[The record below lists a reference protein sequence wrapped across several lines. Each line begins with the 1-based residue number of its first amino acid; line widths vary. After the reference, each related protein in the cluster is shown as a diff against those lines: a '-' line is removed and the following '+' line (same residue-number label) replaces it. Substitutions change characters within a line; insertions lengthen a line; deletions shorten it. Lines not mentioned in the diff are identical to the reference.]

1 MKTQMQKLIS
11 IVTPCFNEE
20 ENVREVYQ
28 QVKDVFVQIPD
39 YRYEHIFIDNSSTDK
54 TVPILREIA
63 KNDFNV
69 KVIINS
75 RNFGAINSPYH
86 ALLQSRGD
94 ATIVVMADLQDPPPL
109 IKNLVKKLE
118 EGYKMVLAVKEK
130 SEESSVMFAIRKLYY
145 NTYNKLSNIQIVT
158 NYCGFGLYD
167 KAIIDILKK
176 MDDPC
181 PDLRSLLG
189 EVGFERAFLTYV
201 QPIRKKGKT
210 KNTFYNLYDQ
220 AMLGITRDSIIPLRL
235 ASFIGFS
242 VAIGNLLVAVG
253 YFIYKMVYWDNFQLG
268 IAPLVIG
275 IFFFGGVQLFFLG
288 VIGEYIGAI
297 FTQVKKRPL
306 VIEKERINFD

>member
-1 MKTQMQKLIS
+1 MQKLIS

-28 QVKDVFVQIPD
+28 QVKDVFALIPD

-54 TVPILREIA
+54 TVSILREIA

-75 RNFGAINSPYH
+75 RNFGVARSPYH
-86 ALLQSRGD
+86 ALMQSRGD
-94 ATIVVMADLQDPPPL
+94 AAIVVMADLQDPPPI
-109 IKNLVKKLE
+109 IKDLVKKWE
-118 EGYKMVLAVKEK
+118 EGYKIVFAIKEK
-130 SEESSVMFAIRKLYY
+130 SEESSVMFSIRQLYY
-145 NTYNKLSNIQIVT
+145 NLYNKVSNIQIVT

-167 KAIIDILKK
+167 KTILDILRKL
-176 MDDPC
+176 DDPY
-181 PDLRSLLG
+181 PDIRSLIG
-189 EVGFERAFLTYV
+189 EIGFEKAMLTYV
-201 QPIRKKGKT
+201 QPKRKRGKT
-210 KNTFYNLYDQ
+210 KNDFYNLYDQ

-242 VAIGNLLVAVG
+242 VATINLLVATG
-253 YFIYKMVYWDNFQLG
+253 YFIYKLIYWNNFQLG

-288 VIGEYIGAI
+288 IIGEYIGAI

>member
-1 MKTQMQKLIS
+1 MQKLIS

-20 ENVREVYQ
+20 ENVQEVYQ
-28 QVKDVFVQIPD
+28 QVKNVFAQIAG

-54 TVPILREIA
+54 TIQILREIA

-69 KVIINS
+69 KIIINS
-75 RNFGAINSPYH
+75 RNFGVMNGYYAM
-86 ALLQSRGD
+86 LQSAGD
-94 ATIVVMADLQDPPPL
+94 AVIQVVADLQDPPLMIKDL
-109 IKNLVKKLE
+109 IKKWE
-118 EGYKMVLAVKEK
+118 DGYKLVLAVKEK
-130 SEESSVMFAIRKLYY
+130 SEESKIMFTIRQLYY
-145 NTYNKLSNIQIVT
+145 KIYNKISNIQIVT

-167 KAIIDILKK
+167 KAIINILRKI
-176 MDDPC
+176 DDPY
-181 PDLRSLLG
+181 PDLRSLIG
-189 EVGFERAFLTYV
+189 EIGFERAILTYTQRV
-201 QPIRKKGKT
+201 RKKGKT
-210 KNTFYNLYDQ
+210 KNNFYNLYDQ

-242 VAIGNLLVAVG
+242 VAAINLLVAIG
-253 YFIYKMVYWDNFQLG
+253 YFIYKLLYWQNFQLG

>member
-1 MKTQMQKLIS
+1 MQKLIS

-20 ENVREVYQ
+20 ENVQEVYQ
-28 QVKDVFVQIPD
+28 QVKNVFAQIAG

-54 TVPILREIA
+54 TIQILREIA

-69 KVIINS
+69 KIIINS
-75 RNFGAINSPYH
+75 RNFGVMNRYYAM
-86 ALLQSRGD
+86 LQSAGD
-94 ATIVVMADLQDPPPL
+94 AVIQVVADLQDPPLMIKDL
-109 IKNLVKKLE
+109 IKKWE
-118 EGYKMVLAVKEK
+118 DGYKLVLAVKEK
-130 SEESSVMFAIRKLYY
+130 SEESKIMFTIRQLYY
-145 NTYNKLSNIQIVT
+145 KIYNKISNIQIVT

-167 KAIIDILKK
+167 KAIIDILRKI
-176 MDDPC
+176 DDPY
-181 PDLRSLLG
+181 PDLRSLIG
-189 EVGFERAFLTYV
+189 EIGFERAILTYTQRV
-201 QPIRKKGKT
+201 RKKGKT
-210 KNTFYNLYDQ
+210 KNNFYNLYDQ

-242 VAIGNLLVAVG
+242 VAAINLLVAIG
-253 YFIYKMVYWDNFQLG
+253 YFIYKLLYWQNFQLG

>member
-1 MKTQMQKLIS
+1 MQKLVS

-28 QVKDVFVQIPD
+28 QVKDVLAQIPD

-63 KNDFNV
+63 KNDINV

-75 RNFGAINSPYH
+75 RNFGVMNGYY
-86 ALLQSRGD
+86 ALLQSSGD
-94 ATIVVMADLQDPPPL
+94 AVIQVVADLQDPPPMIKDL
-109 IKNLVKKLE
+109 INKWE
-118 EGYKMVLAVKEK
+118 DGYKIVLAVKNK
-130 SEESSVMFAIRKLYY
+130 SEESSVMFAIRQLYY
-145 NTYNKLSNIQIVT
+145 KIYNKVSNIQIVT

-167 KAIIDILKK
+167 KRIIDILRTLN
-176 MDDPC
+176 DPY
-181 PDLRSLLG
+181 PDLRSLIG
-189 EVGFERAFLTYV
+189 EIGFERAIITYV
-201 QPIRKKGKT
+201 QPKRKKGKT
-210 KNTFYNLYDQ
+210 KNNFYNLYDQ

-242 VAIGNLLVAVG
+242 VAAVNLLAAMG
-253 YFIYKMVYWDNFQLG
+253 YFIYKLLYWQNFQMG

>member
-1 MKTQMQKLIS
+1 MQKLIS

-20 ENVREVYQ
+20 ENVKEVYQ
-28 QVKDVFVQIPD
+28 QVKDVFAQIAG

-75 RNFGAINSPYH
+75 RNFGVMNGYY
-86 ALLQSRGD
+86 ALLQSAGD
-94 ATIVVMADLQDPPPL
+94 AVIQVVADLQDPPPMIKDL
-109 IKNLVKKLE
+109 IKKWE
-118 EGYKMVLAVKEK
+118 EGYKIVLAVKNK
-130 SEESSVMFAIRKLYY
+130 SEESPVMFAIRQLYY
-145 NTYNKLSNIQIVT
+145 KIYNQVSNIQIVT

-167 KAIIDILKK
+167 KTIIDILRKL
-176 MDDPC
+176 DDPY
-181 PDLRSLLG
+181 PDLRSLIG
-189 EVGFERAFLTYV
+189 EIGFERAIVNYV
-201 QPIRKKGKT
+201 QLKRKKGKT
-210 KNTFYNLYDQ
+210 KNNFYNLYDQ
-220 AMLGITRDSIIPLRL
+220 AMLGLTRDSIIPLRL

-242 VAIGNLLVAVG
+242 VATINLLVATG
-253 YFIYKMVYWDNFQLG
+253 YFIYKLIYWNNFQLG

-288 VIGEYIGAI
+288 IIGEYIGAI

>member
-1 MKTQMQKLIS
+1 MQKLIS

-28 QVKDVFVQIPD
+28 QVKDVFAQMPD

-54 TVPILREIA
+54 TVSILKEIA
-63 KNDFNV
+63 ANDFNV

-75 RNFGAINSPYH
+75 RNFGAGQSPYH

-94 ATIVVMADLQDPPPL
+94 ASIVVMADLQDPPPM
-109 IKNLVKKLE
+109 IKDLVRKWE
-118 EGYKMVLAVKEK
+118 EGYKLVLAVKES
-130 SEESSVMFAIRKLYY
+130 SEESSIMFSIRRLYY
-145 NTYNKLSNIQIVT
+145 NIYNKISNIQIVN

-167 KAIIDILKK
+167 KSIIDILRKL
-176 MDDPC
+176 DDPH

-189 EVGFERAFLTYV
+189 EIGFERALLTYI
-201 QPIRKKGKT
+201 QPIRKKGKS
-210 KNTFYNLYDQ
+210 KNNFYNLYDQ

-242 VAIGNLLVAVG
+242 VAAVNLLVATG
-253 YFIYKMVYWDNFQLG
+253 YFIYKLLYWQSFQLG

-288 VIGEYIGAI
+288 IIGEYIGAI

>member
-1 MKTQMQKLIS
+1 MQKIIS
-11 IVTPCFNEE
+11 IITPCFNEE

-28 QVKDVFVQIPD
+28 QVKDVFAQIPA
-39 YRYEHIFIDNSSTDK
+39 YRYEHIFIDNASTDK
-54 TVPILREIA
+54 TVLILREIA

-75 RNFGAINSPYH
+75 RNFGATNSPYH
-86 ALLQSRGD
+86 ALLQSQGD
-94 ATIVVMADLQDPPPL
+94 ATIVVMADLQDPPPMIKDL
-109 IKNLVKKLE
+109 IKKWE
-118 EGYKMVLAVKEK
+118 EGYMLVLAVKEK
-130 SEESSVMFAIRKLYY
+130 SEESSIMFSIRRLYY
-145 NTYNKLSNIQIVT
+145 NIYNKVSNIQIVT

-167 KAIIDILKK
+167 KAILDILRKL
-176 MDDPC
+176 DDPH

-189 EVGFERAFLTYV
+189 EIGFERAFLTYS
-201 QPIRKKGKT
+201 QPIRKKGKS
-210 KNTFYNLYDQ
+210 KNNFYNLYDQ

-235 ASFIGFS
+235 ASFLGFS
-242 VAIGNLLVAVG
+242 VAAVNLMVAMG
-253 YFIYKMVYWDNFQLG
+253 YFIYKLVFWNSFQLG

>member
-1 MKTQMQKLIS
+1 MQKLIS

-20 ENVREVYQ
+20 ENVGEVYQ
-28 QVKDVFVQIPD
+28 QVKDVFGQIPD

-54 TVPILREIA
+54 TVSILREIA
-63 KNDFNV
+63 KKDFNV

-75 RNFGAINSPYH
+75 RNFGAARSPYH

-109 IKNLVKKLE
+109 IKDFVKKWE
-118 EGYKMVLAVKEK
+118 DGYKMVLAVKVK
-130 SEESSVMFAIRKLYY
+130 SEESLIMFTIRKLYY
-145 NTYNKLSNIQIVT
+145 NIYNKVSNIQIVN

-167 KAIIDILKK
+167 RAIVDILRNL
-176 MDDPC
+176 DDPY
-181 PDLRSLLG
+181 PDLRTLLG
-189 EVGFERAFLTYV
+189 EIGFERAILTYV
-201 QPIRKKGKT
+201 QPRRKRGKT
-210 KNTFYNLYDQ
+210 KNNFYNLYDQ
-220 AMLGITRDSIIPLRL
+220 AMHGITSNSKIPLRL
-235 ASFIGFS
+235 ASFMGFS
-242 VAIGNLLVAVG
+242 IASVSLCVAAG
-253 YFIYKMVYWDNFQLG
+253 YFIYKLIYWQNFQLG

-275 IFFFGGVQLFFLG
+275 IFFIGGVQLFFLG

>member
-1 MKTQMQKLIS
+1 MQKLIS

-28 QVKDVFVQIPD
+28 QVKDVFALIPD

-54 TVPILREIA
+54 TVSILREIA

-75 RNFGAINSPYH
+75 RNFGVARSPYH
-86 ALLQSRGD
+86 ALMQSRGD
-94 ATIVVMADLQDPPPL
+94 AAIVVMADLQDPPPI
-109 IKNLVKKLE
+109 IKDLVKKWE
-118 EGYKMVLAVKEK
+118 EGYKIVFAIKEK
-130 SEESSVMFAIRKLYY
+130 SEESSVMFSIRQLYY
-145 NTYNKLSNIQIVT
+145 NLYNKVSNIQIVT

-167 KAIIDILKK
+167 KTILDILRKL
-176 MDDPC
+176 DDPY
-181 PDLRSLLG
+181 PDIRSLIG
-189 EVGFERAFLTYV
+189 EIGFEKAMLTYV
-201 QPIRKKGKT
+201 QPKRKRGKT
-210 KNTFYNLYDQ
+210 KNDFYNLYDQ

-242 VAIGNLLVAVG
+242 VATINLLVATG
-253 YFIYKMVYWDNFQLG
+253 YFIYKLIYWNNFQLG

-288 VIGEYIGAI
+288 IIGEYIGAI

-306 VIEKERINFD
+306 VIEKERINFEE

>member
-1 MKTQMQKLIS
+1 MQKLIS

-20 ENVREVYQ
+20 ENVKEVYQ
-28 QVKDVFVQIPD
+28 QVKDVFTQIAG

-75 RNFGAINSPYH
+75 RNFGVMNGYH
-86 ALLQSRGD
+86 ALLQSAGD
-94 ATIVVMADLQDPPPL
+94 AVIQVVADLQDPPPMIKDL
-109 IKNLVKKLE
+109 IKKWE
-118 EGYKMVLAVKEK
+118 EGYKIVLAVKNK
-130 SEESSVMFAIRKLYY
+130 SEESPVMFAIRQLYY
-145 NTYNKLSNIQIVT
+145 KIYNQVSNIQIVT

-167 KAIIDILKK
+167 KTIIDILRKL
-176 MDDPC
+176 DDPH
-181 PDLRSLLG
+181 PDLRSLIG
-189 EVGFERAFLTYV
+189 EIGFERAIVNYV
-201 QPIRKKGKT
+201 QAKRKKGKT
-210 KNTFYNLYDQ
+210 KNNFYNLYDQ
-220 AMLGITRDSIIPLRL
+220 AMLGLTRDSIIPLRL

-242 VAIGNLLVAVG
+242 VATINLLVATG
-253 YFIYKMVYWDNFQLG
+253 YFIYKLIYWNNFQLG

-288 VIGEYIGAI
+288 IIGEYIGAI

>member
-1 MKTQMQKLIS
+1 MEKLIS

-20 ENVREVYQ
+20 ENVKEVYQ
-28 QVKDVFVQIPD
+28 QVKDVFAQIAG

-63 KNDFNV
+63 KTDFNV

-75 RNFGAINSPYH
+75 RNFGVARSPYH
-86 ALLQSRGD
+86 ALMQSRGD
-94 ATIVVMADLQDPPPL
+94 AAIVVMADLQDPPPM
-109 IKNLVKKLE
+109 IKDLVKKWE
-118 EGYKMVLAVKEK
+118 EGYKIVFAIKEK
-130 SEESSVMFAIRKLYY
+130 SEESSVMFSIRQLYYKLY
-145 NTYNKLSNIQIVT
+145 NKVSNIQIVT

-167 KAIIDILKK
+167 KAIIDILRKL
-176 MDDPC
+176 DDPY
-181 PDLRSLLG
+181 PDIRSLIG
-189 EVGFERAFLTYV
+189 EIGFERAMLTYV
-201 QPIRKKGKT
+201 QPKRKRGKT
-210 KNTFYNLYDQ
+210 KNNFYNLYDQ

-235 ASFIGFS
+235 ASFIGFF
-242 VAIGNLLVAVG
+242 VATINLLVATG
-253 YFIYKMVYWDNFQLG
+253 YFIYKLIYWNNFQLG

-288 VIGEYIGAI
+288 IIGEYIGAI

>member
-1 MKTQMQKLIS
+1 MQKLIS

-28 QVKDVFVQIPD
+28 QVKDVLAQIPA
-39 YRYEHIFIDNSSTDK
+39 YRYEHIFIDNASTDK
-54 TVPILREIA
+54 SVSILREIA
-63 KNDFNV
+63 NNDFNV

-75 RNFGAINSPYH
+75 RNFGATNSPYH

-109 IKNLVKKLE
+109 IKDLIKKWE
-118 EGYKMVLAVKEK
+118 EGYKLVLAVKEK
-130 SEESSVMFAIRKLYY
+130 SEESSIMFAIRRLYY
-145 NTYNKLSNIQIVT
+145 NIYNKVSNIQIVT

-167 KAIIDILKK
+167 KTIVDILRNL
-176 MDDPC
+176 DDPY
-181 PDLRSLLG
+181 PDLRTLLG
-189 EVGFERAFLTYV
+189 EIGFERATLTYV
-201 QPIRKKGKT
+201 QPKRKRGKT
-210 KNTFYNLYDQ
+210 KNNFYNLYDQ
-220 AMLGITRDSIIPLRL
+220 AMHGITSNSKIPLRL
-235 ASFIGFS
+235 ASFMGFS
-242 VAIGNLLVAVG
+242 ISAISLFVAAG
-253 YFIYKMVYWDNFQLG
+253 YFIYKLIYWQNFQLG

-275 IFFFGGVQLFFLG
+275 IFFLGGVQLFFLG

>member
-1 MKTQMQKLIS
+1 MQKIIS
-11 IVTPCFNEE
+11 IITPCFNEE

-28 QVKDVFVQIPD
+28 QVKDVFAQIPA
-39 YRYEHIFIDNSSTDK
+39 YRYEHIFIDNASTDK
-54 TVPILREIA
+54 TVLILREIA

-75 RNFGAINSPYH
+75 RNFGVARSPYH

-94 ATIVVMADLQDPPPL
+94 ATIVVMADLQDPPPMIKDL
-109 IKNLVKKLE
+109 IKKWE
-118 EGYKMVLAVKEK
+118 EGYMLVLAVKEK
-130 SEESSVMFAIRKLYY
+130 SEESSIMFSIRRLYY
-145 NTYNKLSNIQIVT
+145 NIYNKVSNIQIVT

-167 KAIIDILKK
+167 KAILDILRKL
-176 MDDPC
+176 DDPH

-189 EVGFERAFLTYV
+189 EIGFERAFLTYS
-201 QPIRKKGKT
+201 QPIRKKGKS
-210 KNTFYNLYDQ
+210 KNNFYNLYDQ

-235 ASFIGFS
+235 ASFLGFS
-242 VAIGNLLVAVG
+242 VAAVNLMVAMG
-253 YFIYKMVYWDNFQLG
+253 YFIYKLVFWNSFQLG

>member
-1 MKTQMQKLIS
+1 MQKIIS

-20 ENVREVYQ
+20 ENVMEVYQ
-28 QVKDVFVQIPD
+28 QVKDIFAQIAG
-39 YRYEHIFIDNSSTDK
+39 YRYEHIFIDNASTDK
-54 TVPILREIA
+54 TVQILREIA
-63 KNDFNV
+63 KNDFNI

-75 RNFGAINSPYH
+75 RNFGAARSPYH

-94 ATIVVMADLQDPPPL
+94 ATIVVMADLQDPPPI
-109 IKNLVKKLE
+109 IKNLVKKWE
-118 EGYKMVLAVKEK
+118 EGYKLVLAVKEK
-130 SEESSVMFAIRKLYY
+130 SEESSIMFAIRQLYY

-167 KAIIDILKK
+167 KAIIDILRKL
-176 MDDPC
+176 DDPY

-189 EVGFERAFLTYV
+189 EIGFERAILTYV
-201 QPIRKKGKT
+201 QPKRKRGKT
-210 KNTFYNLYDQ
+210 KNNFYNLYDQ

-235 ASFIGFS
+235 ASFIGFF
-242 VAIGNLLVAVG
+242 VAALNLLVAAG
-253 YFIYKMVYWDNFQLG
+253 YFIYKIIYWDNFQLG

-288 VIGEYIGAI
+288 IIGEYIGAI

>member
-1 MKTQMQKLIS
+1 MQKLIS

-20 ENVREVYQ
+20 ENVRDVYQ
-28 QVKDVFVQIPD
+28 QVKDVFAQMPE
-39 YRYEHIFIDNSSTDK
+39 YRYEHIFIDNASTDK
-54 TVPILREIA
+54 TVSILREIA
-63 KNDFNV
+63 KNDFTV

-75 RNFGAINSPYH
+75 RNFGAARSPYH
-86 ALLQSRGD
+86 ALLQSGGD

-109 IKNLVKKLE
+109 IKDLVKKWE
-118 EGYKMVLAVKEK
+118 EGYKLVLAVKEK
-130 SEESSVMFAIRKLYY
+130 SEESSIMFAIRQFYY
-145 NTYNKLSNIQIVT
+145 NLYNKVSNIQIVT

-167 KAIIDILKK
+167 KAILDILREL
-176 MDDPC
+176 DDPH

-189 EVGFERAFLTYV
+189 EIGFERAFLTYV
-201 QPIRKKGKT
+201 QPIRKKGKS
-210 KNTFYNLYDQ
+210 KNNFYNLYDQ

-235 ASFIGFS
+235 ASFLGFS
-242 VAIGNLLVAVG
+242 VAAVNLMVAMG
-253 YFIYKMVYWDNFQLG
+253 YFIYKLVYWNSFQLG

>member
-1 MKTQMQKLIS
+1 MQKLIS

-20 ENVREVYQ
+20 ENVKEVYQ
-28 QVKDVFVQIPD
+28 QVKDVFAQIAG

-75 RNFGAINSPYH
+75 RNFGVMNGYY
-86 ALLQSRGD
+86 ALLQSAGD
-94 ATIVVMADLQDPPPL
+94 AVIQVVADLQDPPPMIKDL
-109 IKNLVKKLE
+109 IKKWE
-118 EGYKMVLAVKEK
+118 EGYKIVLAVKNK
-130 SEESSVMFAIRKLYY
+130 SEESPVMFAIRQLYY
-145 NTYNKLSNIQIVT
+145 KIYNQVSNIQIVT

-167 KAIIDILKK
+167 KTIIDILRKL
-176 MDDPC
+176 DDPY
-181 PDLRSLLG
+181 PDLRSLIG
-189 EVGFERAFLTYV
+189 EIGFERAIVNYV
-201 QPIRKKGKT
+201 QLKRKKGKT
-210 KNTFYNLYDQ
+210 KNNFYNLYDQ
-220 AMLGITRDSIIPLRL
+220 AMLGLTRDSIIPLRL
-235 ASFIGFS
+235 ASFIGFF
-242 VAIGNLLVAVG
+242 VATINLLVATG
-253 YFIYKMVYWDNFQLG
+253 YFIYKLIYWNNFQLG

-288 VIGEYIGAI
+288 IIGEYIGAI

>member
-1 MKTQMQKLIS
+1 MPKLIS

-28 QVKDVFVQIPD
+28 QVKDVFAQIAN
-39 YRYEHIFIDNSSTDK
+39 YRYEHIFIDNASTDE
-54 TVPILREIA
+54 TIPILREIA

-75 RNFGAINSPYH
+75 RNFGAARSPYH
-86 ALLQSRGD
+86 ALLQSGGD
-94 ATIVVMADLQDPPPL
+94 ATIVVMADLQDPPPMIRDL
-109 IKNLVKKLE
+109 INKWE
-118 EGYKMVLAVKEK
+118 EGYRLVLAVKEK

-167 KAIIDILKK
+167 KAIIDILRKL
-176 MDDPC
+176 DDPY

-189 EVGFERAFLTYV
+189 EIGFERAIITYI
-201 QPIRKKGKT
+201 QPKRKKGKT
-210 KNTFYNLYDQ
+210 KNNFYNLYDQ

-235 ASFIGFS
+235 ASFIGFF
-242 VAIGNLLVAVG
+242 VAAINLLVAAG
-253 YFIYKMVYWDNFQLG
+253 YFIYKLIYWNNFQLG

>member
-1 MKTQMQKLIS
+1 MQKLIS

-20 ENVREVYQ
+20 GNVRDVYQ
-28 QVKDVFVQIPD
+28 QVKDVFAQIAG

-54 TVPILREIA
+54 TSQILREIA
-63 KNDFNV
+63 KNDYNI

-75 RNFGAINSPYH
+75 RNFGTARSPYH

-94 ATIVVMADLQDPPPL
+94 ATIVVMADLQDPPPMIKDL
-109 IKNLVKKLE
+109 IKKWE
-118 EGYKMVLAVKEK
+118 EGYKLVLAVKEK
-130 SEESSVMFAIRKLYY
+130 SEESPIMFAIRKLYY
-145 NTYNKLSNIQIVT
+145 KYYNKVSNIQIVT

-167 KAIIDILKK
+167 KAIIDILRKL
-176 MDDPC
+176 DDPY

-189 EVGFERAFLTYV
+189 EIGFERAILTYT
-201 QPIRKKGKT
+201 QPKRKRGKT
-210 KNTFYNLYDQ
+210 KNNFYNLYDQ
-220 AMLGITRDSIIPLRL
+220 AMLGITSDSKIPLRL
-235 ASFIGFS
+235 ASFLGFF
-242 VAIGNLLVAVG
+242 VAAVNLLVAAG
-253 YFIYKMVYWDNFQLG
+253 YFIYKLIYWDNFQLG